1 MSGAQNFQ
9 SWQKMT
15 PPVVREVDGETTGEV
30 ATTEATTSEEVAEA
44 MEEVGTVVAA
54 TVVVEEI
61 GAEDEDTEA
70 VGVVEVEEDI
80 RASVE
85 TAGVMME
92 AWVEAGEVVETV
104 EAWTTTEE
112 HQSCTTRSHST
123 RACAVASVRQTRPLP
138 LLRTSRSPSLT
149 GCSRVSS
156 ILLST
161 KRATTTTVR
170 STLPI

>member
-1 MSGAQNFQ
+1 
-9 SWQKMT
+9 MT
-15 PPVVREVDGETTGEV
+15 LPVVREVDGETTGEV
-30 ATTEATTSEEVAEA
+30 ATTEATTLEVAAEA
-44 MEEVGTVVAA
+44 MGEVGTVVAA

-70 VGVVEVEEDI
+70 VGVDEVEEDI

-92 AWVEAGEVVETV
+92 VWVEAGEVVETV

-123 RACAVASVRQTRPLP
+123 RACAVASVRQTQPLP
-138 LLRTSRSPSLT
+138 LLHTLRSPNPT

-161 KRATTTTVR
+161 RCATTTTVR

>member
-1 MSGAQNFQ
+1 M
-9 SWQKMT
+9 
-15 PPVVREVDGETTGEV
+15 
-30 ATTEATTSEEVAEA
+30 EATTSEEVAEA
-44 MEEVGTVVAA
+44 MGEVGTVVAA

-104 EAWTTTEE
+104 EAWTTTGVL
-112 HQSCTTRSHST
+112 QSSTIRSPSIK
-123 RACAVASVRQTRPLP
+123 AVCVVATARLILP
-138 LLRTSRSPSLT
+138 LLLLHILRNPSHTESNLKNST
-149 GCSRVSS
+149 
-156 ILLST
+156 LLSI
-161 KRATTTTVR
+161 KHARATTIVP
-170 STLPI
+170 STLRT